1 MTKQIVADI
10 AASQIRSEYAKH
22 KVRIAEKSNTKNAT
36 IPKEMINKELAINFF
51 ITCFLSTLPPLFDK
65 VKR

>member
-1 MTKQIVADI
+1 
-10 AASQIRSEYAKH
+10 
-22 KVRIAEKSNTKNAT
+22 
-36 IPKEMINKELAINFF
+36 MINKELAINFF